1 MHIVE
6 TNDIIL
12 FNPMVM
18 KRFYLMLAV
27 AFAVFCCAACSSSNG
42 PEAVAKK
49 AIEALQNKDF
59 DAYAATFDLS
69 SSEQKLLAGIAEE
82 KVDEA
87 FADKGGIKSFKIADS
102 KMEEDEA
109 TITVH
114 VVYNDGSEDDQKMT
128 FVKVGDQWKQK
139 MDK

>member
-1 MHIVE
+1 
-6 TNDIIL
+6 
-12 FNPMVM
+12 M
-18 KRFYLMLAV
+18 KRLYLILTA
-27 AFAVFCCAACSSSNG
+27 AAALFCCSACSSSNG

-82 KVDEA
+82 KMDEA
-87 FADKGGIKSFKIADS
+87 FADKGGIKSFKIANTEVD
-102 KMEEDEA
+102 EDEA
-109 TITVH
+109 SVTVH
-114 VVYNDGSEDDQKMT
+114 IFYKDGSEDDQKMS
-128 FVKVGDQWKQK
+128 FVKVGDEWKQK

>member
-1 MHIVE
+1 
-6 TNDIIL
+6 
-12 FNPMVM
+12 M
-18 KRFYLMLAV
+18 KRLYLILTVV
-27 AFAVFCCAACSSSNG
+27 AALFCCAACSSSNG

-82 KVDEA
+82 KMDEA
-87 FADKGGIKSFKIADS
+87 FADKGGIKSFKIADT
-102 KMEEDEA
+102 EVDEDEA
-109 TITVH
+109 SVTVH
-114 VVYNDGSEDDQKMT
+114 LVYKDGSEDDQKMS
-128 FVKVGDQWKQK
+128 FVKVGDEWKQK